1 VADDRSGL
9 VSSSDLRPVALR
21 IVAEGGR
28 STVLCT
34 PPAPLP
40 LRQGAWERTML
51 AVDWQSL
58 AYRCAPP
65 RGRAMGH
72 AQATQALE
80 CMLRAVR
87 SLDSSARAGR
97 RWIGSL
103 NLPNPYTV
111 RDHLRA
117 GCSPRCGRLRAPGI
131 DTNSDVIARTRPPG
145 P

>member
-1 VADDRSGL
+1 MQVVADDRSGL

-65 RGRAMGH
+65 RGQAVAH
-72 AQATQALE
+72 AQAAQALQ
-80 CMLRAVR
+80 CVLRAVR
-87 SLDSSARAGR
+87 SLASSAQCVSRAWQQAHR
-97 RWIGSL
+97 ESHATPSL
-103 NLPNPYTV
+103 PLG
-111 RDHLRA
+111 A
-117 GCSPRCGRLRAPGI
+117 
-131 DTNSDVIARTRPPG
+131 
-145 P
+145 